1 MHFLW
6 STEEFG
12 DTFNYLAFGFFR
24 DLDPV
29 SPFLK
34 LEVIPSTSHAPAVHL
49 RCPYN
54 NRYLMVVPQRE
65 HLVIAG
71 ESEMRDDPNDQTSTL
86 FYPSFPYATDNL
98 VGFYHN
104 ATNRNVR
111 VSQLENP
118 FVVALSP
125 PAGME
130 YFRYFPYESYDETM
144 ARKDEE
150 IKAITE
156 SLEEFKG
163 SNGESLSPEELIG
176 QLRERIAEQNRE
188 LEELY
193 DQIGGRPN
201 VVKAAQIAGATA

>member
-1 MHFLW
+1 MWF
-6 STEEFG
+6 
-12 DTFNYLAFGFFR
+12 TFQASQDKKSLDVGANLFIGN
-24 DLDPV
+24 LDPV
-29 SPFLK
+29 GLFVRFLNCR
-34 LEVIPSTSHAPAVHL
+34 ECGPRQPIPQAGGHPVDLPSHAPAVHL

-71 ESEMRDDPNDQTSTL
+71 ETEMRDDPNDQTSTL
-86 FYPSFPYATDNL
+86 FYPSFPSSTDNL
-98 VGFYHN
+98 
-104 ATNRNVR
+104 
-111 VSQLENP
+111 
-118 FVVALSP
+118 
-125 PAGME
+125 E

-193 DQIGGRPN
+193 DQIGGRPS
-201 VVKAAQIAGATA
+201 